1 MSRGRKI
8 ITAQNVVISA
18 MITQLVVRVAYD
30 VRGWRLVLLCV
41 AVFWLLF
48 RTLDDVT
55 LLVLKG
61 VRNDKKA
68 ERKSGRGAVPSIAW
82 DKVRF
87 CGDKQTDRDTKKH
100 SVQVQRLS

>member
-8 ITAQNVVISA
+8 ITVQNVVISA
-18 MITQLVVRVAYD
+18 MLSHVIVSVAYD

-68 ERKSGRGAVPSIAW
+68 ERKGCRGAVPSIAW

-100 SVQVQRLS
+100 AVQV